1 MRLEIVFSEA
11 LRAVTHQQSVL
22 DSIRTRAT
30 TLTAAAALVTPL
42 FGTPVLQARD
52 RAGWPTIVAL
62 AALTGVLASTFVVS
76 APWWRWTFR
85 ASAAALLQAVDAG
98 HDVDSMRRHLCL
110 DFERWVDSERTEA
123 ATDAVVVYC
132 WSRLPAAR
140 GGCLVVAARAP
151 VGRDRA

>member
-1 MRLEIVFSEA
+1 MTSAEPDKRLEIVFAEA
-11 LRAVTHQQSVL
+11 LRAVTHQQSVM
-22 DSIRTRAT
+22 DGIRTRAT
-30 TLTAAAALVTPL
+30 TLTAAAALVTPF

-98 HDVDSMRRHLCL
+98 HGVDSTTA
-110 DFERWVDSERTEA
+110 S
-123 ATDAVVVYC
+123 AVVGA
-132 WSRLPAAR
+132 SGSTARTTNPPPAA
-140 GGCLVVAARAP
+140 AP
-151 VGRDRA
+151 VVT